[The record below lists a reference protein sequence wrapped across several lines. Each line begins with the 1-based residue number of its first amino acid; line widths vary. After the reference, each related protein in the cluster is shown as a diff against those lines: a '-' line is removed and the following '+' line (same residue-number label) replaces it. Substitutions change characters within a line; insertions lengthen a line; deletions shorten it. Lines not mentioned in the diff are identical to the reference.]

1 MNHAFIECICPSQ
14 IVNHCPKSKTCVWN
28 MNHKHENTCFIT
40 KVLRIN
46 EALNYVTFSS
56 HLDFFHLIILGK
68 TAYDF
73 SNPNFEAIVGDGF
86 PETKLHEEGEVYCLV
101 AIFSAQISL
110 FHTIIS
116 AKTTKKTVMDDFKPL
131 RASQKNTETIP
142 HAWIAKNHFS
152 LASGKVIFIEKT
164 RCYA

>member
-1 MNHAFIECICPSQ
+1 
-14 IVNHCPKSKTCVWN
+14 

-40 KVLRIN
+40 KVLRVN

-86 PETKLHEEGEVYCLV
+86 PETKRHEEGEVYCLV

-110 FHTIIS
+110 FHTTNI
-116 AKTTKKTVMDDFKPL
+116 
-131 RASQKNTETIP
+131 R
-142 HAWIAKNHFS
+142 KNHKKNSHGGFQ
-152 LASGKVIFIEKT
+152 T
-164 RCYA
+164 T